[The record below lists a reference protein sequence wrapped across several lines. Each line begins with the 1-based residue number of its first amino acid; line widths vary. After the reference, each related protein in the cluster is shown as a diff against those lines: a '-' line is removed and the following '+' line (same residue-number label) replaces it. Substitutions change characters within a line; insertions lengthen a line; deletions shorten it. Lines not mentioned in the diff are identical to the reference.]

1 MTRSWRAGSA
11 RPLLTVAAVPATAGW
26 RSKPWIDDRVRRA
39 LFLVPATTIFL
50 GVFVAPLSFFFVIS
64 FWSVKLFRVSPDFT
78 GKNYATVYQEYLV
91 VALKTLGI
99 GLSVGIATTVFAFLF
114 AYAVRFK
121 VGRFDTLL
129 IFVTLVTLFG
139 GYLVKIY
146 AWKSILGTT
155 GILNSALIGLGIVDE
170 PVRAFIYNPGA
181 VIVALVHFLLPLA
194 VLPVYASMRN
204 IQEITLEA
212 ARDLGASG
220 PRVIFGIVVPQCRP
234 GLLAAFTF
242 SFLIAA
248 GDFVTPS
255 FLGGTSASMIGQFI
269 AMAFSIRFDWPLG
282 AAMAF
287 SVLAASFVVV
297 LVAWALLRP
306 GRR

>member
-1 MTRSWRAGSA
+1 MTRSWRAPSA
-11 RPLLTVAAVPATAGW
+11 RPLLAVAAAPATAAW
-26 RSKPWIDDRVRRA
+26 LSKPWIDARIRRA
-39 LFLVPATTIFL
+39 LFLGPATAIFL
-50 GVFVAPLSFFFVIS
+50 GIFVAPLSFFFVIS
-64 FWSVKLFRVSPDFT
+64 FWSVKLYRVTPDFT
-78 GKNYATVYQEYLV
+78 GKNYAKVYQEYLD
-91 VALKTLGI
+91 VALMTLGI

-114 AYAVRFK
+114 AYVVRFK
-121 VGRFDTLL
+121 VGRFDALL
-129 IFVTLVTLFG
+129 IFLTLVTLFG

-146 AWKSILGTT
+146 AWKSILGTE

-170 PVRAFIYNPGA
+170 PARAFIYNPGA

-212 ARDLGASG
+212 GRDLGASG
-220 PRVIFGIVVPQCRP
+220 LRIIFGIVMPQCRP

-242 SFLIAA
+242 SFLIAT
-248 GDFVTPS
+248 GDFVTPT
-255 FLGGTSASMIGQFI
+255 FLGGPTASMMGQFI
-269 AMAFSIRFDWPLG
+269 RFAFSIRFDWPLG

-287 SVLAASFVVV
+287 ALLAASFVIV
-297 LVAWALLRP
+297 LVAWVLLRQ